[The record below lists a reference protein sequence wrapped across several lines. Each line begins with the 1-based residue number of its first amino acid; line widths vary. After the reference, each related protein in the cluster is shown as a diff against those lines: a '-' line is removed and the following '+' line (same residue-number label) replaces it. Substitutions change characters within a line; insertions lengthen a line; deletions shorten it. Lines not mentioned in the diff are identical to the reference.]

1 MHLLKSFLNHAHTLV
16 IPKMMSSFG
25 PSLLKLQV
33 ILYKYSSLLFLRK
46 FLEILFTPSSP
57 KSVACSQVTVP
68 VMSSWT
74 SSIHPLVPNMP
85 SQQLRWRTW
94 TWEVWKV
101 WMMTYFSQCGLF
113 VVIFCNLYPL
123 SSIFNIF
130 FFARGLIL
138 LMAQILQQLVGG
150 LSSFIKCKTRFW
162 LAQLVGKFR
171 H

>member
-1 MHLLKSFLNHAHTLV
+1 MLIPWSFQKWCLHLVQVCWSY
-16 IPKMMSSFG
+16 
-25 PSLLKLQV
+25 KL
-33 ILYKYSSLLFLRK
+33 YSTNIAACCFSGNFWR
-46 FLEILFTPSSP
+46 FCSP
-57 KSVACSQVTVP
+57 RVPPNLWLAAQVTVP

>member
-57 KSVACSQVTVP
+57 KSVACSPGDGPGDEFVDIVDSPFGAEHAESAAEMTDLDLGSLESVDDDLFFSMWLICCHFLQSLSTF
-68 VMSSWT
+68 
-74 SSIHPLVPNMP
+74 IHF
-85 SQQLRWRTW
+85 QH
-94 TWEVWKV
+94 
-101 WMMTYFSQCGLF
+101 
-113 VVIFCNLYPL
+113 
-123 SSIFNIF
+123 F

-150 LSSFIKCKTRFW
+150 LSSFIKCKTRF
-162 LAQLVGKFR
+162 
-171 H
+171 